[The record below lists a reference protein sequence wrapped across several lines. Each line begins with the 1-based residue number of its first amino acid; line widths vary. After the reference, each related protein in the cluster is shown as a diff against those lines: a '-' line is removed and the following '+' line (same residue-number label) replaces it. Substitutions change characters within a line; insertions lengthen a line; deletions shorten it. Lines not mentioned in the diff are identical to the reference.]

1 MSRDCE
7 ARCYRCGGKHHVS
20 LCNVQERNSGG
31 KPSVKNSVKSLEDI
45 ILKYDLTDIWRVR
58 NPTKK
63 RFTWRQKI
71 PLIQRRLDFWLISD
85 SLQDDTNKTDIITA
99 IKTDHSAITLDIDRI
114 SDTCHGPSFWKFN
127 NSLLD
132 DEVYLKL
139 ITDRIPFWLT
149 EISYHQDVRVQW
161 DWIKYNIRKET
172 IQHSKV
178 KARQRRERM
187 IMIENKLK
195 LAEEKV
201 AEIPTIAN
209 QTELENL
216 KIEYEKEY
224 EYISRGAITRSHAS
238 WYEKG
243 EKNNKY
249 FLNLERNNK
258 RKSTIRKVESADGNV
273 TTNPKK
279 IMDELYSFYS
289 DLYSETN
296 QSEINQ
302 SCPFLDSESIPRLSP
317 EMQQLCEGELSVAE
331 CYNILSTFQNNK
343 TPGNDGLTIE
353 FYRSF
358 WPVLG
363 EMLVK
368 SLNYSYKHGE
378 LSSSQKEA
386 VIVLIEKKDRD
397 RRQIKNWRPISL
409 INVDVKIGTKA
420 IAKRLEKVLP
430 EIIHHN
436 QNAYVKGRT
445 IFDAVRTIDDIIS
458 LTASKDIS
466 SLLVAID
473 FEKAF
478 DSVNWN
484 YL

>member
-1 MSRDCE
+1 
-7 ARCYRCGGKHHVS
+7 
-20 LCNVQERNSGG
+20 
-31 KPSVKNSVKSLEDI
+31 
-45 ILKYDLTDIWRVR
+45 
-58 NPTKK
+58 
-63 RFTWRQKI
+63 
-71 PLIQRRLDFWLISD
+71 
-85 SLQDDTNKTDIITA
+85 
-99 IKTDHSAITLDIDRI
+99 
-114 SDTCHGPSFWKFN
+114 
-127 NSLLD
+127 
-132 DEVYLKL
+132 
-139 ITDRIPFWLT
+139 
-149 EISYHQDVRVQW
+149 
-161 DWIKYNIRKET
+161 
-172 IQHSKV
+172 
-178 KARQRRERM
+178 M
-187 IMIENKLK
+187 IMIENKFK

-209 QTELENL
+209 QNELENL

-224 EYISRGAITRSHAS
+224 EYITRGAITRSRAS

-258 RKSTIRKVESADGNV
+258 RKSTIRKVEFADGNV

-289 DLYSETN
+289 DLYRETN

-302 SCPFLDSESIPRLSP
+302 SCPFLDFIPRLSP

-386 VIVLIEKKDRD
+386 VIVLIEKKNRD

-420 IAKRLEKVLP
+420 IAFLEIVLVCFRNP
-430 EIIHHN
+430 
-436 QNAYVKGRT
+436 G
-445 IFDAVRTIDDIIS
+445 
-458 LTASKDIS
+458 KD
-466 SLLVAID
+466 
-473 FEKAF
+473 KTG
-478 DSVNWN
+478 
-484 YL
+484 

>member
-1 MSRDCE
+1 MNTS
-7 ARCYRCGGKHHVS
+7 
-20 LCNVQERNSGG
+20 
-31 KPSVKNSVKSLEDI
+31 
-45 ILKYDLTDIWRVR
+45 
-58 NPTKK
+58 
-63 RFTWRQKI
+63 
-71 PLIQRRLDFWLISD
+71 
-85 SLQDDTNKTDIITA
+85 
-99 IKTDHSAITLDIDRI
+99 
-114 SDTCHGPSFWKFN
+114 
-127 NSLLD
+127 
-132 DEVYLKL
+132 
-139 ITDRIPFWLT
+139 
-149 EISYHQDVRVQW
+149 
-161 DWIKYNIRKET
+161 
-172 IQHSKV
+172 
-178 KARQRRERM
+178 
-187 IMIENKLK
+187 
-195 LAEEKV
+195 
-201 AEIPTIAN
+201 
-209 QTELENL
+209 
-216 KIEYEKEY
+216 
-224 EYISRGAITRSHAS
+224 ITRSRAS

-258 RKSTIRKVESADGNV
+258 RKSTIRKVEFADGNV

-302 SCPFLDSESIPRLSP
+302 SCPFLDFIPRLSP
-317 EMQQLCEGELSVAE
+317 EMQQLCEGKLSVAE

-420 IAKRLEKVLP
+420 IIAKRLEKVLP

-484 YL
+484 YLKKNPREIQLRTIFYCLDYYFLLGYI

>member
-1 MSRDCE
+1 M
-7 ARCYRCGGKHHVS
+7 
-20 LCNVQERNSGG
+20 
-31 KPSVKNSVKSLEDI
+31 
-45 ILKYDLTDIWRVR
+45 
-58 NPTKK
+58 
-63 RFTWRQKI
+63 
-71 PLIQRRLDFWLISD
+71 
-85 SLQDDTNKTDIITA
+85 
-99 IKTDHSAITLDIDRI
+99 
-114 SDTCHGPSFWKFN
+114 
-127 NSLLD
+127 
-132 DEVYLKL
+132 
-139 ITDRIPFWLT
+139 
-149 EISYHQDVRVQW
+149 
-161 DWIKYNIRKET
+161 
-172 IQHSKV
+172 
-178 KARQRRERM
+178 
-187 IMIENKLK
+187 
-195 LAEEKV
+195 
-201 AEIPTIAN
+201 
-209 QTELENL
+209 

-224 EYISRGAITRSHAS
+224 EYITRGAITRSRAS

-378 LSSSQKEA
+378 LSSS
-386 VIVLIEKKDRD
+386 
-397 RRQIKNWRPISL
+397 
-409 INVDVKIGTKA
+409 
-420 IAKRLEKVLP
+420 
-430 EIIHHN
+430 
-436 QNAYVKGRT
+436 
-445 IFDAVRTIDDIIS
+445 
-458 LTASKDIS
+458 
-466 SLLVAID
+466 
-473 FEKAF
+473 
-478 DSVNWN
+478 
-484 YL
+484 